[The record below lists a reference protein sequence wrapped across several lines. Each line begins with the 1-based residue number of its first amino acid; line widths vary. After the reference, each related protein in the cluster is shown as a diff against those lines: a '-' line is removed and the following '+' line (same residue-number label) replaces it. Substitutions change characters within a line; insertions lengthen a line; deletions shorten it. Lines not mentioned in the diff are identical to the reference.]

1 MTESFPDRICLR
13 NPGCVQELAEKP
25 VSSGALESRTA
36 LHCFAF
42 LCSAGLEQPWRAARW
57 VETGSRPNPPTE
69 AGADSLLPILTIL
82 GKVTWYS
89 KYQLT
94 LFTKK
99 LVEIA
104 QMVKPL
110 SFQNW
115 IFYKKQLRNQH
126 CCTMKRDLHRIQHYI
141 TTQGGLKDISRMNWI
156 TCTNLR
162 YDRWICLY
170 IFLIEP
176 ALSDLFVSVLV
187 ILFLSI
193 LLCYI
198 PKSTFSAFL
207 LSKTCNANAIL
218 AYVSLASVD
227 ASITFNNI
235 LHSILSVIFCF
246 LWCSFFILSDGPD
259 GAASWTELKL
269 FVVLLPVHRSWVK
282 ILVASLPAL
291 T

>member
-141 TTQGGLKDISRMNWI
+141 TTQGGL
-156 TCTNLR
+156 
-162 YDRWICLY
+162 DRRICLY

-176 ALSDLFVSVLV
+176 ALSDLFVSVQF
-187 ILFLSI
+187 FLSI

-198 PKSTFSAFL
+198 PKNTFSAFL
-207 LSKTCNANAIL
+207 LSKTCNANTNF

-259 GAASWTELKL
+259 GAAL
-269 FVVLLPVHRSWVK
+269 FVVLLPVHRSRVK

>member
-42 LCSAGLEQPWRAARW
+42 LCFAGLEQPWRAARW

-89 KYQLT
+89 KYQFT

-141 TTQGGLKDISRMNWI
+141 TTTRGTQRYIKIELNTMHKPEVWSVNLLIYILNW
-156 TCTNLR
+156 TC
-162 YDRWICLY
+162 
-170 IFLIEP
+170 
-176 ALSDLFVSVLV
+176 SVRP
-187 ILFLSI
+187 
-193 LLCYI
+193 LC
-198 PKSTFSAFL
+198 FSFG
-207 LSKTCNANAIL
+207 
-218 AYVSLASVD
+218 Y
-227 ASITFNNI
+227 
-235 LHSILSVIFCF
+235 
-246 LWCSFFILSDGPD
+246 SFFVNS
-259 GAASWTELKL
+259 S
-269 FVVLLPVHRSWVK
+269 LLYP
-282 ILVASLPAL
+282 
-291 T
+291 

>member
-115 IFYKKQLRNQH
+115 IFHKKQLRHQH
-126 CCTMKRDLHRIQHYI
+126 CTMCILGSTMPLWSKAEIQKY
-141 TTQGGLKDISRMNWI
+141 TFWWEKN
-156 TCTNLR
+156 
-162 YDRWICLY
+162 
-170 IFLIEP
+170 IFEAIFP
-176 ALSDLFVSVLV
+176 MLF
-187 ILFLSI
+187 
-193 LLCYI
+193 
-198 PKSTFSAFL
+198 
-207 LSKTCNANAIL
+207 
-218 AYVSLASVD
+218 
-227 ASITFNNI
+227 
-235 LHSILSVIFCF
+235 
-246 LWCSFFILSDGPD
+246 
-259 GAASWTELKL
+259 
-269 FVVLLPVHRSWVK
+269 
-282 ILVASLPAL
+282 
-291 T
+291 

>member
-1 MTESFPDRICLR
+1 
-13 NPGCVQELAEKP
+13 
-25 VSSGALESRTA
+25 
-36 LHCFAF
+36 
-42 LCSAGLEQPWRAARW
+42 
-57 VETGSRPNPPTE
+57 
-69 AGADSLLPILTIL
+69 
-82 GKVTWYS
+82 
-89 KYQLT
+89 
-94 LFTKK
+94 
-99 LVEIA
+99 
-104 QMVKPL
+104 
-110 SFQNW
+110 
-115 IFYKKQLRNQH
+115 
-126 CCTMKRDLHRIQHYI
+126 
-141 TTQGGLKDISRMNWI
+141 MNWI

-193 LLCYI
+193 LLCFI

-269 FVVLLPVHRSWVK
+269 FEVAFICSLLSDWNTCGFFTCSYIIFPLISRWINLLLLNRSQSVC
-282 ILVASLPAL
+282 AAL
-291 T
+291 FIKHM

>member
-1 MTESFPDRICLR
+1 M
-13 NPGCVQELAEKP
+13 
-25 VSSGALESRTA
+25 
-36 LHCFAF
+36 
-42 LCSAGLEQPWRAARW
+42 
-57 VETGSRPNPPTE
+57 
-69 AGADSLLPILTIL
+69 
-82 GKVTWYS
+82 
-89 KYQLT
+89 
-94 LFTKK
+94 
-99 LVEIA
+99 
-104 QMVKPL
+104 
-110 SFQNW
+110 
-115 IFYKKQLRNQH
+115 
-126 CCTMKRDLHRIQHYI
+126 
-141 TTQGGLKDISRMNWI
+141 GLKDISRMNWI

-207 LSKTCNANAIL
+207 LSKTCNANAMF

-269 FVVLLPVHRSWVK
+269 FVVLLPVHRSRVE

>member
-110 SFQNW
+110 FFSSQKW

-126 CCTMKRDLHRIQHYI
+126 CCTMKRDLHSYIGYNITLQHKGDSKIY
-141 TTQGGLKDISRMNWI
+141 QDWI
-156 TCTNLR
+156 
-162 YDRWICLY
+162 
-170 IFLIEP
+170 E
-176 ALSDLFVSVLV
+176 
-187 ILFLSI
+187 
-193 LLCYI
+193 
-198 PKSTFSAFL
+198 
-207 LSKTCNANAIL
+207 
-218 AYVSLASVD
+218 
-227 ASITFNNI
+227 
-235 LHSILSVIFCF
+235 
-246 LWCSFFILSDGPD
+246 
-259 GAASWTELKL
+259 
-269 FVVLLPVHRSWVK
+269 
-282 ILVASLPAL
+282 
-291 T
+291 

>member
-162 YDRWICLY
+162 YDRWIC
-170 IFLIEP
+170 
-176 ALSDLFVSVLV
+176 
-187 ILFLSI
+187 
-193 LLCYI
+193 
-198 PKSTFSAFL
+198 
-207 LSKTCNANAIL
+207 
-218 AYVSLASVD
+218 
-227 ASITFNNI
+227 
-235 LHSILSVIFCF
+235 
-246 LWCSFFILSDGPD
+246 
-259 GAASWTELKL
+259 
-269 FVVLLPVHRSWVK
+269 
-282 ILVASLPAL
+282 
-291 T
+291 